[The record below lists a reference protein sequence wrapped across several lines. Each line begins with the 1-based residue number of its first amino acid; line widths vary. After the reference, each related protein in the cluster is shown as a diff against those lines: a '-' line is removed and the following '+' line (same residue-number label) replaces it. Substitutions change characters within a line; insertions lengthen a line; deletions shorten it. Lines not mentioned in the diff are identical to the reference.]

1 MFVMMYNFISNE
13 KQRFLKVDLVTCA
26 NLAFLSMTK
35 QPSKAKRKL
44 IVSEIKVIQKF
55 LQK

>member
-1 MFVMMYNFISNE
+1 MFVTMYNFISNE